1 MAGLVEG
8 EPASLDELGEG
19 MADFG
24 AIRKVRSPQPCTLC
38 RLCRIA
44 DRQEHLL
51 LCPTVVQ
58 AHGSGGGR
66 PAADGGHHR

>member
-38 RLCRIA
+38 RLLS
-44 DRQEHLL
+44 DR
-51 LCPTVVQ
+51 
-58 AHGSGGGR
+58 
-66 PAADGGHHR
+66 